1 MKPTGLLQV
10 LPACAQNVPRASGR
24 PPAVGVRERPIGGGA
39 VDASW
44 VVAQRARGDAAARA
58 CSDSEA
64 RERLYDVLCGPFPS
78 LAGRAVLSGQNFSA
92 GSKAV

>member
-1 MKPTGLLQV
+1 M
-10 LPACAQNVPRASGR
+10 CAKCAARIR
-24 PPAVGVRERPIGGGA
+24 PLARGWCRGETYIGGGA

>member
-1 MKPTGLLQV
+1 MKPAGLLQV
-10 LPACAQNVPRASGR
+10 LPACAQNVPRASCR
-24 PPAVGVRERPIGGGA
+24 PPAAGDGEGPIGGGA
-39 VDASW
+39 ADASW
-44 VVAQRARGDAAARA
+44 VVTQRARGDAAARA